1 MFLNSRSV
9 PPNLCVGDQPKEFDD
24 FTQGAL
30 QETTVVTVPLS
41 PAASAP
47 AGPNATANGTS
58 QVSTAP
64 TPFSKQLDRER
75 DPRIPSSRQVRHAC
89 TRPTHNC
96 MLHVACCKASHAFL
110 NAALVQLAVRIQSSF
125 IYSQCLW
132 LYDQKLHKKERS
144 RNKSSTLG
152 QTQKKKK
159 KRCSRGQ
166 KSTQNH
172 SRLRAAN
179 WRSSQLPQL
188 VNGI

>member
-1 MFLNSRSV
+1 MDQ
-9 PPNLCVGDQPKEFDD
+9 CDQPKEFDD

-58 QVSTAP
+58 
-64 TPFSKQLDRER
+64 
-75 DPRIPSSRQVRHAC
+75 
-89 TRPTHNC
+89 
-96 MLHVACCKASHAFL
+96 
-110 NAALVQLAVRIQSSF
+110 
-125 IYSQCLW
+125 
-132 LYDQKLHKKERS
+132 QKLHKKERS